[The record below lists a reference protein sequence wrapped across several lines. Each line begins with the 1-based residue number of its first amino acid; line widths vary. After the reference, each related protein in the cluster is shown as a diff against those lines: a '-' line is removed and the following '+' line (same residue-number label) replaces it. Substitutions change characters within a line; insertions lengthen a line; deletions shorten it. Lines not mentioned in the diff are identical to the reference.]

1 MPIGP
6 TKPCRKIAPV
16 ALEVGQRIVKSL
28 HEATKVGFVDAPSA
42 RLAVFVTGGTKDPI
56 ILLHGGPGVP
66 DYLGAVAS
74 TLSAVRRMA
83 KEGRFAAPAAES

>member
-66 DYLGAVAS
+66 DYLGAVADI
-74 TLSAVRRMA
+74 LAGQHQVIRYDQRR
-83 KEGRFAAPAAES
+83 